1 MRVRDRLTALAGAVW
16 RRRLLL
22 AALGLAIVVGPPLVL
37 GIWAARTVTG
47 VDLSRLED
55 AALIYAAGQ
64 VLAPGVS
71 VEAAD
76 LPGAL
81 RRLGYREIQ
90 SRPAAPG
97 QFRRDAGAWE
107 IHLHPRQD
115 PRSTRPALLIR
126 LAVDG
131 SRIRQVSTGVGEPLE
146 EIELEPETLTG
157 LGGAAN
163 QLRHPVPLATV
174 PQHLVQ
180 ALLAA
185 EDHRFFEHHGVDV
198 RAVARAVW
206 VNLRR
211 GALAQ
216 GGSTLTQQLVK
227 NLVLTPKRTWGRK
240 MREAVLA
247 LAIERRYSKEEILA
261 AYLNGVYL
269 GQHGG
274 FAVYGVGAAA
284 RSFFGKDVERL
295 TLGEA
300 ATLAAIIR
308 APNTYSPVQHPDR
321 ARERRNTLLRRMREL
336 GMLDDARLAQATKE
350 RLVVQRGT
358 AINALGP
365 YFADWVWAQ
374 VEQIQPVDEASSG
387 GLRIYTTLNPI
398 LQRAA
403 EAALVRGLDR
413 LEGQYRALRRSDPAA
428 RLQGAIVALDAR
440 TGEIRAMVGGRDY
453 GQSQFNRVTQARRQ
467 PGSAFKPFVYL
478 AALGQGPRGEPPNF
492 TPASLLEDRPVTIG
506 TGRTAWTPR
515 NYENRYE
522 GTVTVRRALEQS
534 LNAATV
540 WMADSIGYDAVVRSA
555 REAGFTSPMEAV
567 PALVLGSFEVTPIEL
582 ASGYA
587 ALASGG
593 SKPADRASCG
603 GGPRG
608 RGERAAR
615 GASAGREA
623 RRGLPGHPPAPGG
636 HGPRHRRTGARAR
649 RARPRLGEDGND
661 ERGPRHVV
669 RRLHVPARRAR
680 VGRVRPARRAPPLRC
695 AGRASDLGRVHAHRA
710 GRGPGPGSRGAPVHH
725 LPGRGRRQR
734 EARHHLVPGRHSRG
748 LPGVDRA
755 ARRLPRSRPGRRGPL
770 VLPPPLRVGPL
781 GSRHP
786 GSVDPAV
793 SGSGRGPGPR
803 ASTSG
808 NSRCKCRW
816 Q

>member
-1 MRVRDRLTALAGAVW
+1 MSPERLSVRVRDRLTALAGAVW

-47 VDLSRLED
+47 IDLSRLED

-107 IHLHPRQD
+107 IHLHPRRD

-247 LAIERRYSKEEILA
+247 LALERRYSKEEILA

-274 FAVYGVGAAA
+274 FSVYGVGAAA

-413 LEGQYRALRRSDPAA
+413 LEGQHRALRRSDPAA

-492 TPASLLEDRPVTIG
+492 TPASLLEDRPLTIG

-587 ALASGG
+587 ALASG
-593 SKPADRASCG
+593 DRTQPTGLRAVVDREGEVSE
-603 GGPRG
+603 PRVERAPG
-608 RGERAAR
+608 VRPDEAFLVTHLLRGVMDRGTGAAAR
-615 GASAGREA
+615 GLGVQGPVSGKTGTTNEGRDTWFVGYTSRLVALVWVGFDQRDVLRLSGAQAALPIWAEFMRTALDVVPAPAPEAPPSITFRDVDAANGKLATTWCPVVIREA
-623 RRGLPGHPPAPGG
+623 FLASTEPRDDCLD
-636 HGPRHRRTGARAR
+636 HGPAAAVRSFF
-649 RARPRLGEDGND
+649 
-661 ERGPRHVV
+661 
-669 RRLHVPARRAR
+669 RRLFES
-680 VGRVRPARRAPPLRC
+680 VR
-695 AGRASDLGRVHAHRA
+695 
-710 GRGPGPGSRGAPVHH
+710 
-725 LPGRGRRQR
+725 
-734 EARHHLVPGRHSRG
+734 
-748 LPGVDRA
+748 
-755 ARRLPRSRPGRRGPL
+755 
-770 VLPPPLRVGPL
+770 
-781 GSRHP
+781 
-786 GSVDPAV
+786 
-793 SGSGRGPGPR
+793 
-803 ASTSG
+803 
-808 NSRCKCRW
+808 
-816 Q
+816 

>member
-1 MRVRDRLTALAGAVW
+1 MRVRDRLTALAGALW

-22 AALGLAIVVGPPLVL
+22 AALGLAIVVGPPVVL

-90 SRPAAPG
+90 SRLTAPG
-97 QFRRDAGAWE
+97 QFRRDGGTWE
-107 IHLHPRQD
+107 IHLHPRRD

-247 LAIERRYSKEEILA
+247 LALERRYSKEEILA

-274 FAVYGVGAAA
+274 FSVYGVGAAA

-413 LEGQYRALRRSDPAA
+413 LEGQHRALRRSDPAA

-492 TPASLLEDRPVTIG
+492 TPASLLEDRPLTIG

-587 ALASGG
+587 ALASG
-593 SKPADRASCG
+593 DRTQPTGLRAVVDREGEVSE
-603 GGPRG
+603 PRVERAPG
-608 RGERAAR
+608 VRPDEAFLVTHLLRGVMDRGTGAAAR
-615 GASAGREA
+615 GLGVQGPVSGKTGTTNEGRDTWFVGYTSRLVALVWVGFDQRDVLRLSGAQAALPIWAEFMRTALDVVPAPAPEAPPSITFRDVDAANGKLATTWCPVVIREA
-623 RRGLPGHPPAPGG
+623 FLASTEPRDDCVD
-636 HGPRHRRTGARAR
+636 HGPAAAVRSFF
-649 RARPRLGEDGND
+649 
-661 ERGPRHVV
+661 
-669 RRLHVPARRAR
+669 RRLFES
-680 VGRVRPARRAPPLRC
+680 VR
-695 AGRASDLGRVHAHRA
+695 
-710 GRGPGPGSRGAPVHH
+710 
-725 LPGRGRRQR
+725 
-734 EARHHLVPGRHSRG
+734 
-748 LPGVDRA
+748 
-755 ARRLPRSRPGRRGPL
+755 
-770 VLPPPLRVGPL
+770 
-781 GSRHP
+781 
-786 GSVDPAV
+786 
-793 SGSGRGPGPR
+793 
-803 ASTSG
+803 
-808 NSRCKCRW
+808 
-816 Q
+816 

>member
-1 MRVRDRLTALAGAVW
+1 MSPERLSVRVRDRLTALAGAVG

-107 IHLHPRQD
+107 IHLHPRRD

-131 SRIRQVSTGVGEPLE
+131 SRITQVSTGVGEPLE

-163 QLRHPVPLATV
+163 QLRHPVPLATI

-185 EDHRFFEHHGVDV
+185 EDHRFFEHHGIDV

-261 AYLNGVYL
+261 AYMNGVYL

-321 ARERRNTLLRRMREL
+321 ARERRNSLLRRMREL

-374 VEQIQPVDEASSG
+374 VEQIQPVDEASSA

-413 LEGQYRALRRSDPAA
+413 LEGQHRALRRSDPAA
-428 RLQGAIVALDAR
+428 RLQGAIVALDVR

-492 TPASLLEDRPVTIG
+492 TPASLLEDRPLTIS

-587 ALASGG
+587 TLASG
-593 SKPADRASCG
+593 DRSQPTGLRAVVDREGEVSE
-603 GGPRG
+603 PRV
-608 RGERAAR
+608 ERAPGVRPDEAFLVTHLLRGVMDRGTGAPAR
-615 GASAGREA
+615 GLGVQGPVSGKTGTTNDGRDTWFVGYTSRLVALVWVGFDERDVLRLSGAHVALPIWAEFMRTALDVVPAPAPEAPPSITFRDVDAANGKLATTWCPVVIREA
-623 RRGLPGHPPAPGG
+623 FLASTEPRDDCLD
-636 HGPRHRRTGARAR
+636 HGPAAAVRSFF
-649 RARPRLGEDGND
+649 
-661 ERGPRHVV
+661 
-669 RRLHVPARRAR
+669 RRLFES
-680 VGRVRPARRAPPLRC
+680 VR
-695 AGRASDLGRVHAHRA
+695 
-710 GRGPGPGSRGAPVHH
+710 
-725 LPGRGRRQR
+725 
-734 EARHHLVPGRHSRG
+734 
-748 LPGVDRA
+748 
-755 ARRLPRSRPGRRGPL
+755 
-770 VLPPPLRVGPL
+770 
-781 GSRHP
+781 
-786 GSVDPAV
+786 
-793 SGSGRGPGPR
+793 
-803 ASTSG
+803 
-808 NSRCKCRW
+808 
-816 Q
+816 

>member
-1 MRVRDRLTALAGAVW
+1 LLRDITIVSPERLSVRVRDRLTPLAAALW

-22 AALGLAIVVGPPLVL
+22 AVLGLVILVGPPLAL
-37 GIWAARTVTG
+37 GIWTARTVAG

-71 VEAAD
+71 IEAAD

-81 RRLGYREIQ
+81 RRLGYRETQ
-90 SRPAAPG
+90 SPAAAPG

-107 IHLHPRQD
+107 IHLNPRRD

-131 SRIRQVSTGVGEPLE
+131 TRIRQVSTGAGEPLE

-174 PQHLVQ
+174 PQHLVK
-180 ALLAA
+180 AVLAA
-185 EDHRFFEHHGVDV
+185 EDHRFFEHHGVDL

-211 GALAQ
+211 GALTQ

-240 MREAVLA
+240 TREAVLA

-261 AYLNGVYL
+261 AYLNGIYL

-274 FAVYGVGAAA
+274 FAIYGVGAAA
-284 RSFFGKDVERL
+284 RSFFGKDIERL

-308 APNTYSPVQHPDR
+308 APNTYSPVQYPDR
-321 ARERRNTLLRRMREL
+321 ARERRNTLLRRMSEL
-336 GMLDDARLAQATKE
+336 GMLDDLQLAQATKE
-350 RLVVQRGT
+350 RLVVQRGS

-365 YFADWVWAQ
+365 YFADWVRVQ
-374 VEQIQPVDEASSG
+374 VEQIQPVEEVSSG

-413 LEGQYRALRRSDPAA
+413 LEGQHRALRRSDPAA

-453 GQSQFNRVTQARRQ
+453 GQSQFNRITQARRQ

-478 AALGQGPRGEPPNF
+478 AALGPGPRGEPPNF
-492 TPASLLEDRPVTIG
+492 TASSLLEDRPLTVSR
-506 TGRTAWTPR
+506 GRTDWAPR

-540 WMADSIGYDAVVRSA
+540 WMADSIGYDAVVRAA
-555 REAGFTSPMEAV
+555 REAGLTSPMEAV

-582 ASGYA
+582 ASAYA
-587 ALASGG
+587 ALA
-593 SKPADRASCG
+593 
-603 GGPRG
+603 RG
-608 RGERAAR
+608 GERVQPTGLRAVVDREDGVSEPRVERAPGVGPDEAFLVTHLLRGVMDRGTGAPARSLGVLGPVSGKTGTTNEGRDAWFVGYTSRLVALVWVGFDQRDVLRLSGAQAALPIWAEFMR
-615 GASAGREA
+615 TALDVVPAPAPEAPPSITFREVDAANGKLATTWCPVVIREA
-623 RRGLPGHPPAPGG
+623 FLASTEPRDDCPD
-636 HGPRHRRTGARAR
+636 HGPAAAVRSFF
-649 RARPRLGEDGND
+649 
-661 ERGPRHVV
+661 
-669 RRLHVPARRAR
+669 RRLFES
-680 VGRVRPARRAPPLRC
+680 VR
-695 AGRASDLGRVHAHRA
+695 
-710 GRGPGPGSRGAPVHH
+710 
-725 LPGRGRRQR
+725 
-734 EARHHLVPGRHSRG
+734 
-748 LPGVDRA
+748 
-755 ARRLPRSRPGRRGPL
+755 
-770 VLPPPLRVGPL
+770 
-781 GSRHP
+781 
-786 GSVDPAV
+786 
-793 SGSGRGPGPR
+793 
-803 ASTSG
+803 
-808 NSRCKCRW
+808 
-816 Q
+816 

>member
-1 MRVRDRLTALAGAVW
+1 MSPERLSVRVRDRLTALAGAFW
-16 RRRLLL
+16 RRRLIL
-22 AALGLAIVVGPPLVL
+22 AALGLAIVVGPPVVL

-47 VDLSRLED
+47 IDLSRLED

-107 IHLHPRQD
+107 VHLHPRRD

-131 SRIRQVSTGVGEPLE
+131 SRIRQVSTGIGEPLE

-198 RAVARAVW
+198 RAVARAVR

-247 LAIERRYSKEEILA
+247 LALERRYSKEEILA

-274 FAVYGVGAAA
+274 FSVYGVGAAA

-413 LEGQYRALRRSDPAA
+413 LEGQHRALRRSDPAA

-492 TPASLLEDRPVTIG
+492 TPASLLEDRALTIS

-587 ALASGG
+587 ALASG
-593 SKPADRASCG
+593 DRTQPTGLRAVVDREGEVSE
-603 GGPRG
+603 PRVERVPG
-608 RGERAAR
+608 VRPDEAFLVTHLLRGVMDRGTGAAAR
-615 GASAGREA
+615 GLGVQGPVSGKTGTTNEGRDAWFVGYTSRLVVLVWVGFDQRDVLRLSGAQAALPIWAEFMRTALDVVPAAAPEAPPSITFRDVDAANGKLATTWCPVVIREA
-623 RRGLPGHPPAPGG
+623 FLASTEPRDDCVD
-636 HGPRHRRTGARAR
+636 HGPAAAVRSFF
-649 RARPRLGEDGND
+649 
-661 ERGPRHVV
+661 
-669 RRLHVPARRAR
+669 RRLFES
-680 VGRVRPARRAPPLRC
+680 VR
-695 AGRASDLGRVHAHRA
+695 
-710 GRGPGPGSRGAPVHH
+710 
-725 LPGRGRRQR
+725 
-734 EARHHLVPGRHSRG
+734 
-748 LPGVDRA
+748 
-755 ARRLPRSRPGRRGPL
+755 
-770 VLPPPLRVGPL
+770 
-781 GSRHP
+781 
-786 GSVDPAV
+786 
-793 SGSGRGPGPR
+793 
-803 ASTSG
+803 
-808 NSRCKCRW
+808 
-816 Q
+816 